1 MPIPKNFAGNALPYS
16 FLTAGSAARAACG
29 VPQTVLS
36 AVLPVANRPAVAR
49 RTASNPPECCDL
61 PGEFVAAVPVL
72 QSSQILKPGTVHA
85 RSSRSDHPTVACILM
100 PCHYPHLSSLR
111 IRLSSMGYRIPGT
124 MPRSSPEPKI
134 RAASWT
140 APAPW
145 RFGREGRLGKHPRS
159 ICQTRQPNRLH
170 HKNRWTILAEDVGN
184 DKISMPGQSREAPIV
199 AERQLILYQLG
210 APPMRNRP
218 AIANRSRP
226 ARPSP
231 IQA

>member
-85 RSSRSDHPTVACILM
+85 QSSRSDHTTVACILM

-111 IRLSSMGYRIPGT
+111 IRLSSMGYRLPGT

-134 RAASWT
+134 RASVLDCASPLALWKGGPPRK
-140 APAPW
+140 AP
-145 RFGREGRLGKHPRS
+145 
-159 ICQTRQPNRLH
+159 
-170 HKNRWTILAEDVGN
+170 TIYLPD
-184 DKISMPGQSREAPIV
+184 
-199 AERQLILYQLG
+199 
-210 APPMRNRP
+210 
-218 AIANRSRP
+218 
-226 ARPSP
+226 ARTE
-231 IQA
+231 